1 MTSKSLL
8 PLAIAILACSSFAFL
23 HHHQAESAA
32 KKEVEAVVLQS
43 YIHGAFNELNPEAMQ
58 EGFHPDFAIF
68 SAKGEEIDKYPIQ
81 EWVAGVKKRKNK
93 EGFDPANNQW
103 EHRLPQI
110 DITGGAAT
118 VKVELSRNGKHIF
131 TDYLSLLK
139 FESGWRIVAKVYH
152 KHP

>member
-1 MTSKSLL
+1 MTSNSLL
-8 PLAIAILACSSFAFL
+8 PLFVGLLACSTLAFL
-23 HHHQAESAA
+23 HHQTDSAS

-58 EGFHPDFAIF
+58 AGFHPDFAIF
-68 SAKGEEIDKYPIQ
+68 SAKGEEIDKYPIE
-81 EWVAGVKKRKNK
+81 EWVSSVKKRKNK
-93 EGFDPANNQW
+93 LDFDPAGNQW
-103 EHRLPQI
+103 EHRFSQV

-118 VKVELSRNGKHIF
+118 VKVELSRKGKHIY